1 VISGTTATSDF
12 SSGLP
17 EAKATPIEFKKKRG
31 KKKKERCFFIVI
43 IYLYLLHFIK
53 TTNHLFSVFYSHA

>member
-1 VISGTTATSDF
+1 MSGTTATSYF
-12 SSGLP
+12 SSGLA
-17 EAKATPIEFKKKRG
+17 EAKATLIEFKKKRK

-53 TTNHLFSVFYSHA
+53 TTNHFFSGFYSHA